1 MSKRAKAAIAGA
13 ATAVVLATGAL
24 IKPWEGLV
32 LESHW
37 DRYAKIFD
45 ICYGETKGITAGM
58 RKTKAEC
65 EAMLDRRVY
74 TDFYL
79 PLTVCIAGFDRK
91 PISWQAA
98 AISLAYN
105 VGTGAVCRSTAA
117 RLARE
122 GRYRESCQAMTAF
135 NRAGG
140 AVVRGLVLRREH
152 GDGPRMGELEVCLEG
167 LR

>member
-13 ATAVVLATGAL
+13 ATAVAL
-24 IKPWEGLV
+24 SVAVIKPWEGL
-32 LESHW
+32 ET
-37 DRYAKIFD
+37 RAYPD
-45 ICYGETKGITAGM
+45 IVGVWTLCYGETKGIRPGMTA
-58 RKTKAEC
+58 TPAQC
-65 EAMLDRRVY
+65 EAMLQERVHK
-74 TDFYL
+74 DFYL
-79 PLTVCIAGFDRK
+79 PLTACIAGFDRK
-91 PISWQAA
+91 PIGWQAA

-140 AVVRGLVLRREH
+140 KVVRGLVLRREW
-152 GDGPRMGELEVCLEG
+152 GDAQRLGELEVCLEG